1 MSIARLCAL
10 DSVVV
15 WVPAPRLPLLA
26 QSCVAQAAIPSVGV
40 EAKEHYQSDPSP
52 QEQAQ
57 PDLKAAPLKS
67 AAKSSHLRRPRS
79 LEEHK
84 SPTLVAAQ
92 DAVTVY
98 DSSKVKSSELK
109 DLEDQLR
116 SQNYALSTP
125 IPVTLQHRDR

>member
-1 MSIARLCAL
+1 M
-10 DSVVV
+10 
-15 WVPAPRLPLLA
+15 
-26 QSCVAQAAIPSVGV
+26 GV
-40 EAKEHYQSDPSP
+40 EAKERYQSDPPP
-52 QEQAQ
+52 QSSTIELAQ
-57 PDLKAAPLKS
+57 PDSSKPAPPKTV
-67 AAKSSHLRRPRS
+67 AKSSNLRKPRS

-109 DLEDQLR
+109 DLEDKLR

-125 IPVTLQHRDR
+125 TPVTPQHRDR